1 MTQLATD
8 QQLTLQAFQAAVD
21 TYNQRGIALPEAIAT
36 IANTLT
42 PHIDRL
48 DTLAEIDP
56 AFDMAYQSARSALQ
70 NQSSQRAKFIDST
83 ESTFEHPPNGFH
95 LADPQPNNNGHST
108 HIAPATTNGHTKTG
122 PPPTIKR
129 FVLATD
135 ANAVEKHYFQQYIAQ
150 LKQLNPQWT
159 VTLDACSTGEAEAYV
174 MFPQDENY
182 KLNRAAYAAAQIV
195 TQFFSPAKI
204 R

>member
-1 MTQLATD
+1 MTQLAAD
-8 QQLTLQAFQAAVD
+8 QQITLQAFQAAVD
-21 TYNQRGIALPEAIAT
+21 TYNQRRLALPAPIAAIAD
-36 IANTLT
+36 TLE

-48 DTLAEIDP
+48 DALSESDPTFEIV
-56 AFDMAYQSARSALQ
+56 YQAARSALQ
-70 NQSSQRAKFIDST
+70 NQSSQRAKFLDLAGSPIGKP
-83 ESTFEHPPNGFH
+83 ENGFQR
-95 LADPQPNNNGHST
+95 DTIPRTNGHSPP
-108 HIAPATTNGHTKTG
+108 IAPTTTNGHTNAE
-122 PPPTIKR
+122 PPPSIKR

-135 ANAVEKHYFQQYIAQ
+135 ASAAEKQYFQQYIDQ

-159 VTLDACSTGEAEAYV
+159 LILDACSTGEAEAYV

-195 TQFFSPAKI
+195 TQFFSPSKI

>member
-1 MTQLATD
+1 MTQLAAD

-21 TYNQRGIALPEAIAT
+21 TYKQRQLALPAPIAPISESLEAHIAQ
-36 IANTLT
+36 
-42 PHIDRL
+42 L
-48 DTLAEIDP
+48 DTLSESDP
-56 AFDMAYQSARSALQ
+56 TFQMLYDSARSALQ
-70 NQSSQRAKFIDST
+70 NQSHQRAKFLDPAAS
-83 ESTFEHPPNGFH
+83 SFDKPQNGFH
-95 LADPQPNNNGHST
+95 LADAQPTSNDHLT
-108 HIAPATTNGHTKTG
+108 HIPPAATNGHTKTG
-122 PPPTIKR
+122 PPTIKR

-135 ANAVEKHYFQQYIAQ
+135 VSAVEKQYFQQYIDQ

-195 TQFFSPAKI
+195 TQFFSPSN
-204 R
+204 RR